1 MQLLLF
7 IMKITIVQI
16 EDCIIELGEKPLSRE
31 VFLLLSLEV
40 FAETREY
47 NPPPPQVV

>member
-1 MQLLLF
+1 MQLLLY
-7 IMKITIVQI
+7 IMKITLVQI
-16 EDCIIELGEKPLSRE
+16 EDCIIELG

-47 NPPPPQVV
+47 NPPPPPQVV